1 MIKKINEFVQKPEII
16 ETIVKEIKS
25 QSQIDTE
32 PYIRDLQVIDK
43 ELAKVEK
50 KEKKENL
57 QLQFNEKN
65 RCRNLI

>member
-57 QLQFNEKN
+57 QLQFNEKK
-65 RCRNLI
+65 